1 MKQLLKLF
9 YITSILVLLVMYVSD
24 AQSYKLKRWVFG
36 SGGMVAETNSNGMKI
51 SGILGQLAIER
62 ISNAGFGTGYTVY
75 QGFWV
80 PDKDQGT
87 SVTDIPAGASISN
100 YPNPFSSSTTIEY
113 TLPGLSLVNLNI
125 YDVSGKKVYSIELG
139 IKEGTNRIDWNA
151 KDMSGVDLGSG
162 SYIVELSVEP
172 ASISGVTFNP
182 FTLRNVM
189 ILVR

>member
-1 MKQLLKLF
+1 MLVI
-9 YITSILVLLVMYVSD
+9 YISD

-36 SGGMVAETNSNGMKI
+36 SGGMVAETNSSGMKI

-62 ISNAGFGTGYTVY
+62 ISNAGFGVGYTVY

-80 PDKDQGT
+80 PEKDQGT
-87 SVTDIPAGASISN
+87 SVEEIPLGAKISN

-113 TLPGLSLVNLNI
+113 SLPGLSFVNLSI
-125 YDVSGKKVYSIELG
+125 YDVSGKKIYTIDLG

-151 KDMSGVDLGSG
+151 KDMNGVDLGSG
-162 SYIVELSVEP
+162 SYIVELNVEP

-182 FTLRNVM
+182 FTIRNVM
-189 ILVR
+189 LLVR